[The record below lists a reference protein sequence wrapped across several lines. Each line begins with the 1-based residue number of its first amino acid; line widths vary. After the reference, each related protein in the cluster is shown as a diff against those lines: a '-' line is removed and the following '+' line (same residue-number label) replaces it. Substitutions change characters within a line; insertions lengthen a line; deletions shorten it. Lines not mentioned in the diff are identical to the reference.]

1 MAWRKHWRI
10 VSDGAYSPVNG
21 SVTDYS
27 SYNYLGS
34 QANAAYRNYQSMLP
48 DVYSGHPNR
57 IDRYT
62 QYENMDLDSEANSA
76 MDILSEFCTQ
86 PDPDTKTSFQ
96 IHFNEEA
103 TQNEIMILKEQLK
116 SWYKLNDFE
125 QRMFKIFRNTL
136 KYGDQVFVRDPE
148 TYKWFW
154 TEMNRVSKV
163 IVNESKGK
171 EPEIYYIR
179 DLNPNLQNN
188 TITRPPGPND
198 SYAFAPYMGG
208 SRSYTAGGEVFSP
221 NTRFGAGN
229 NEFPVGAEHIIHLS
243 LTEGLDVNWPFGV
256 SLFEAIFKVFKQ
268 KELLEDA
275 ILIYRI
281 SRAPERRMFKI
292 DVGNMPAHLAMQFVE
307 RVKNEIN
314 QRRIPTQSGGGANL
328 MDASYNPMSMN
339 EDFFFP
345 QTAEGRGSSVEVLP
359 GGQNLGEIDDLRFF
373 TNKMF
378 RALRIPS
385 SYLPTGPEDSDRA
398 FTDGKVTTALI
409 QEYRFNE
416 YCKRLQRYIAP
427 KFDTEFKLFLK
438 WRGFNLDN
446 SLFELR
452 FSEPQNFA
460 AYRELELN
468 TSRIGS
474 FTQIVQTEFLSKRFM
489 MKKYLGLTEMEMAEN
504 DKMWHEERGSDEPA
518 TQIQGAD
525 LRTVGVTPGA
535 INTDLDTVSDIEAA
549 QGAPGNLGGGGP
561 PPEAGGEIGAGGIPS
576 PTGGA
581 GGAQGGA
588 TVGAALGGA

>member
-1 MAWRKHWRI
+1 MGWKKHWRI

-62 QYENMDLDSEANSA
+62 QYENMDLDSEVNAA
-76 MDILSEFCTQ
+76 LDILAEFCTQ
-86 PDPDTKTSFQ
+86 VNEDTRTAFD
-96 IHFNEEA
+96 IHFHEEA
-103 TQNEIMILKEQLK
+103 TDNEKMILKEQLIA
-116 SWYKLNDFE
+116 WYNLNEFDV
-125 QRMFKIFRNTL
+125 RMFKIFRNTL
-136 KYGDQVFVRDPE
+136 KYGDQVFIRDPE
-148 TYKWFW
+148 TYKWYW
-154 TEMNRVSKV
+154 SEMNRVSKV
-163 IVNESKGK
+163 IVNESQGK
-171 EPEIYYIR
+171 KPEIYYIR

-229 NEFPVGAEHIIHLS
+229 NEFPVDAAHVVHLS
-243 LTEGLDVNWPFGV
+243 MTEGLDVNWPFGV
-256 SLFEAIFKVFKQ
+256 SLFESIFKVFKQ

-314 QRRIPTQSGGGANL
+314 QRRIPTQSGGGQNL

-385 SYLPTGPEDSDRA
+385 SYLPTGPEDSDRN
-398 FTDGKVTTALI
+398 FNDGKVTTALI
-409 QEYRFNE
+409 QEFRFNE
-416 YCKRLQRYIAP
+416 YCKRLQKYLAP

-438 WRGFNLDN
+438 YRGFELDN
-446 SLFELR
+446 SIFEIR
-452 FSEPQNFA
+452 FNEPQNFA
-460 AYRELELN
+460 AYRDIELN
-468 TSRIGS
+468 SGRIAAFS
-474 FTQIVQTEFLSKRFM
+474 QINQTDYLSKRFM
-489 MKKYLGLTEMEMAEN
+489 LKKYLGLTDLEMAEN
-504 DKMWHEERGSDEPA
+504 DRMWHEERGEETPEN
-518 TQIQGAD
+518 QLQGSD
-525 LRTVGVTPGA
+525 LRNVGITPGG
-535 INTDLDTVSDIEAA
+535 INTDLDTIGDIQAA
-549 QGAPGNLGGGGP
+549 GDQGAEGTGGP
-561 PPEAGGEIGAGGIPS
+561 PVTPTGEVGAGGTPS
-576 PTGGA
+576 AAAGTASGGGQTA
-581 GGAQGGA
+581 
-588 TVGAALGGA
+588 GAALGGA

>member
-1 MAWRKHWRI
+1 MGWKKHWRI

-62 QYENMDLDSEANSA
+62 QYENMDLDSEVNAA
-76 MDILSEFCTQ
+76 LDILAEFCTQ
-86 PDPDTKTSFQ
+86 VNEDTRTAFD
-96 IHFNEEA
+96 IHFHEEA
-103 TQNEIMILKEQLK
+103 TDNEKMILKEQLIA
-116 SWYKLNDFE
+116 WYNLNEFDV
-125 QRMFKIFRNTL
+125 RMFKIFRNTL
-136 KYGDQVFVRDPE
+136 KYGDQVFIRDPE
-148 TYKWFW
+148 TYKWYW
-154 TEMNRVSKV
+154 SEMNRVSKV
-163 IVNESKGK
+163 IVNESQGK
-171 EPEIYYIR
+171 KPEIYYIR

-229 NEFPVGAEHIIHLS
+229 NEFPVDAAHVVHLS
-243 LTEGLDVNWPFGV
+243 MTEGLDVNWPFGV
-256 SLFEAIFKVFKQ
+256 SLFESIFKVFKQ

-314 QRRIPTQSGGGANL
+314 QRRIPTQSGGGQNL

-385 SYLPTGPEDSDRA
+385 SYLPTGPEDSDRN
-398 FTDGKVTTALI
+398 FNDGKVTTALI
-409 QEYRFNE
+409 QEFRFNE
-416 YCKRLQRYIAP
+416 YCKRLQKYLAP
-427 KFDTEFKLFLK
+427 KFDAEFKLFLK
-438 WRGFNLDN
+438 YRGFELDN
-446 SLFELR
+446 SIFEIR
-452 FSEPQNFA
+452 FNEPQNFA
-460 AYRELELN
+460 AYRDIELN
-468 TSRIGS
+468 SGRIAAFS
-474 FTQIVQTEFLSKRFM
+474 QINQTDYLSKRFM
-489 MKKYLGLTEMEMAEN
+489 LKKYLGLTDLEMAEN
-504 DKMWHEERGSDEPA
+504 DRMWHEERGEETPEN
-518 TQIQGAD
+518 QLQGSD
-525 LRTVGVTPGA
+525 LRNVGITPGG
-535 INTDLDTVSDIEAA
+535 INTDLDTIGDIQAA
-549 QGAPGNLGGGGP
+549 GDQGAEGTGGP
-561 PPEAGGEIGAGGIPS
+561 PVTPTGEVGAGGTPS
-576 PTGGA
+576 AAAGTASGGGQTA
-581 GGAQGGA
+581 
-588 TVGAALGGA
+588 GAALGGA

>member
-1 MAWRKHWRI
+1 MAWKKHWRI

-76 MDILSEFCTQ
+76 LDIIAEFCTQ
-86 PDPDTKTSFQ
+86 VSEDTKTP
-96 IHFNEEA
+96 FNIFFHEDA
-103 TQNEIMILKEQLK
+103 TDNEIMILKEQLK
-116 SWYKLNDFE
+116 AWTKLNDFD
-125 QRMFKIFRNTL
+125 QRIFKMFRNVL

-148 TYKWFW
+148 TYKWYW

-163 IVNESKGK
+163 IVNESQGK
-171 EPEIYYIR
+171 VPEIYYIR
-179 DLNPNLQNN
+179 DLNPNLQNG

-208 SRSYTAGGEVFSP
+208 SRAYTAGGEVFSP

-229 NEFPVGAEHIIHLS
+229 NEFPVGAEHVVHLS
-243 LTEGLDVNWPFGV
+243 LTEGIDVSWPFGV
-256 SLFEAIFKVFKQ
+256 SLFEAMFKVFKQ

-314 QRRIPTQSGGGANL
+314 QRRIPTQGGGGNNL

-359 GGQNLGEIDDLRFF
+359 GGQNLGEIDDLRYFQ
-373 TNKMF
+373 NKMF
-378 RALRIPS
+378 RSLRIPS
-385 SYLPTGPEDSDRA
+385 SYLPTGPEDSDRS
-398 FTDGKVTTALI
+398 FNDGKVTTALI

-416 YCKRLQRYIAP
+416 YCKRLQKYISP
-427 KFDTEFKLFLK
+427 KFDDEFKLFLK
-438 WRGFNLDN
+438 HRGFNLDN
-446 SLFELR
+446 SIFELR
-452 FSEPQNFA
+452 FTEPQNFA
-460 AYRELELN
+460 SYREIELN
-468 TSRIGS
+468 SGRIAA
-474 FTQIVQTEFLSKRFM
+474 FTQMQQTDYLSKRFM
-489 MKKYLGLTEMEMAEN
+489 MKKYLGLTEIEMADN
-504 DKMWHEERGSDEPA
+504 DKMWHEERGTEEPKSN
-518 TQIQGAD
+518 IQGSD

-535 INTDLDTVSDIEAA
+535 IGTDLETMSDIEAA
-549 QGAPGNLGGGGP
+549 NQAGAPGGP
-561 PPEAGGEIGAGGIPS
+561 AASVPGEVGAAGVPS
-576 PTGGA
+576 QTGGA
-581 GGAQGGA
+581 GG
-588 TVGAALGGA
+588 GAAGGSTAGSQFAGG

>member
-1 MAWRKHWRI
+1 MGWKKHWRI

-62 QYENMDLDSEANSA
+62 QYENMDLDSEVNAA
-76 MDILSEFCTQ
+76 LDILAEFCTQ
-86 PDPDTKTSFQ
+86 VNEDTRTAFD
-96 IHFNEEA
+96 IHFHEEA
-103 TQNEIMILKEQLK
+103 TDNEKMILKEQLIA
-116 SWYKLNDFE
+116 WYNLNEFDV
-125 QRMFKIFRNTL
+125 RMFKIFRNTL
-136 KYGDQVFVRDPE
+136 KYGDQVFIRDPE
-148 TYKWFW
+148 TYKWYW
-154 TEMNRVSKV
+154 SEMNRVSKV
-163 IVNESKGK
+163 IVNESQGK
-171 EPEIYYIR
+171 KPEIYYIR

-229 NEFPVGAEHIIHLS
+229 NEFPVDADHVVHLS
-243 LTEGLDVNWPFGV
+243 MTEGLDVNWPFGV
-256 SLFEAIFKVFKQ
+256 SLFESIFKVFKQ

-314 QRRIPTQSGGGANL
+314 QRRIPTQSGGGQNL

-385 SYLPTGPEDSDRA
+385 SYLPTGPEDSDRN
-398 FTDGKVTTALI
+398 FNDGKVTTALI
-409 QEYRFNE
+409 QEFRFNE
-416 YCKRLQRYIAP
+416 YCKRLQKYLAP
-427 KFDTEFKLFLK
+427 KFDAEFKLFLK
-438 WRGFNLDN
+438 YRGFELDN
-446 SLFELR
+446 SIFEIR
-452 FSEPQNFA
+452 FNEPQNFA
-460 AYRELELN
+460 AYRDIELN
-468 TSRIGS
+468 SGRIAAFS
-474 FTQIVQTEFLSKRFM
+474 QINQTDYLSKRFM
-489 MKKYLGLTEMEMAEN
+489 LKKYLGLTDLEMAEN
-504 DKMWHEERGSDEPA
+504 DRMWHEERGEETPEN
-518 TQIQGAD
+518 QLQGSD
-525 LRTVGVTPGA
+525 LRNVGITPGG
-535 INTDLDTVSDIEAA
+535 INTDLDTIGDIQAA
-549 QGAPGNLGGGGP
+549 GDQGAEGTGGP
-561 PPEAGGEIGAGGIPS
+561 PVTPTGEVGAGGTPS
-576 PTGGA
+576 AAAGTASGGGQTA
-581 GGAQGGA
+581 
-588 TVGAALGGA
+588 GAALGGA

>member
-1 MAWRKHWRI
+1 MGWKKHWRI

-62 QYENMDLDSEANSA
+62 QYENMDLDSEVNAA
-76 MDILSEFCTQ
+76 LDILAEFCTQ
-86 PDPDTKTSFQ
+86 VNEDTRTAFD
-96 IHFNEEA
+96 IHFHEEA
-103 TQNEIMILKEQLK
+103 TDNEKMILKEQLIA
-116 SWYKLNDFE
+116 WYNLNEFDI
-125 QRMFKIFRNTL
+125 RMFKIFRNTL
-136 KYGDQVFVRDPE
+136 KYGDQVFIRDPE
-148 TYKWFW
+148 TYKWYW
-154 TEMNRVSKV
+154 SEMNRVSKV
-163 IVNESKGK
+163 IVNESQGK
-171 EPEIYYIR
+171 KPEIYYIR

-229 NEFPVGAEHIIHLS
+229 NEFPVDADHVVHLS
-243 LTEGLDVNWPFGV
+243 MTEGLDVNWPCGV
-256 SLFEAIFKVFKQ
+256 SVFESIFKVFKQ
-268 KELLEDA
+268 KELLEVA
-275 ILIYRI
+275 SLIYRI

-314 QRRIPTQSGGGANL
+314 QRRIPTQSGGGQNL

-385 SYLPTGPEDSDRA
+385 SYLPTGPEDSDRN
-398 FTDGKVTTALI
+398 FNDGKVTTALI
-409 QEYRFNE
+409 QEFRFNE
-416 YCKRLQRYIAP
+416 YCKRLQKYLAP

-438 WRGFNLDN
+438 YRGFELDN
-446 SLFELR
+446 SIFEIR
-452 FSEPQNFA
+452 FNEPQNFA
-460 AYRELELN
+460 AYRDIELN
-468 TSRIGS
+468 SGRIAAFS
-474 FTQIVQTEFLSKRFM
+474 QINQTDYLSKRFM
-489 MKKYLGLTEMEMAEN
+489 LKKYLGLTDLEMAEN
-504 DKMWHEERGSDEPA
+504 DRMWHEERGEETPEN
-518 TQIQGAD
+518 QLQGSD
-525 LRTVGVTPGA
+525 LRNVGITPGG
-535 INTDLDTVSDIEAA
+535 INTDLDTIGDIQAA
-549 QGAPGNLGGGGP
+549 GDQGAEGTGGP
-561 PPEAGGEIGAGGIPS
+561 PVTPTGEVGAGGTPS
-576 PTGGA
+576 AAAGTASGGGQTA
-581 GGAQGGA
+581 
-588 TVGAALGGA
+588 GAALGGA

>member
-1 MAWRKHWRI
+1 MGWKKHWRI

-62 QYENMDLDSEANSA
+62 QYENMDLDSEVNAA
-76 MDILSEFCTQ
+76 LDILAEFCTQ
-86 PDPDTKTSFQ
+86 VNEDTRTAFD
-96 IHFNEEA
+96 IHFHEEA
-103 TQNEIMILKEQLK
+103 TDNEKMILKEQLIA
-116 SWYKLNDFE
+116 WYNLNEFDV
-125 QRMFKIFRNTL
+125 RMFKIFRNTL
-136 KYGDQVFVRDPE
+136 KYGDQVFIRDPE
-148 TYKWFW
+148 TYKWYW
-154 TEMNRVSKV
+154 SEMNRVSKV
-163 IVNESKGK
+163 IVNESQGK
-171 EPEIYYIR
+171 KPEIYYIR

-188 TITRPPGPND
+188 SITRPPGPND

-229 NEFPVGAEHIIHLS
+229 NEFPVDAEHVVHLS
-243 LTEGLDVNWPFGV
+243 MTEGLDVNWPFGV
-256 SLFEAIFKVFKQ
+256 SLFESIFKVFKQ

-314 QRRIPTQSGGGANL
+314 QRRIPTQSGGGQNL

-385 SYLPTGPEDSDRA
+385 SYLPTGPEDSDRN
-398 FTDGKVTTALI
+398 FNDGKVTTALI
-409 QEYRFNE
+409 QEFRFNE
-416 YCKRLQRYIAP
+416 YCKRLQKYLAP

-438 WRGFNLDN
+438 YRGFELDN
-446 SLFELR
+446 SIFEIR
-452 FSEPQNFA
+452 FNEPQNFA
-460 AYRELELN
+460 AYRDIELN
-468 TSRIGS
+468 SGRIAAFS
-474 FTQIVQTEFLSKRFM
+474 QINQTDYLSKRFM
-489 MKKYLGLTEMEMAEN
+489 LKKYLGLTDLEMAEN
-504 DKMWHEERGSDEPA
+504 DRMWHEERGEETPEN
-518 TQIQGAD
+518 QLQGSD
-525 LRTVGVTPGA
+525 LRNVGITPGG
-535 INTDLDTVSDIEAA
+535 INTDLDTIGDIQAA
-549 QGAPGNLGGGGP
+549 GDQGAEGTGGP
-561 PPEAGGEIGAGGIPS
+561 PVTPTGEVGAGGTPS
-576 PTGGA
+576 AAAGTASGGGQTA
-581 GGAQGGA
+581 
-588 TVGAALGGA
+588 GAALGGA

>member
-1 MAWRKHWRI
+1 MGWKKHWRI

-76 MDILSEFCTQ
+76 MDILAEFCTQ
-86 PDPDTKTSFQ
+86 RSEETQTPFN

-103 TQNEIMILKEQLK
+103 TENEIMILKEQLK
-116 SWYKLNDFE
+116 SWCKLQDFE
-125 QRMFKIFRNTL
+125 QRIFKMFRNTL

-179 DLNPNLQNN
+179 DLNPNLQNS

-229 NEFPVGAEHIIHLS
+229 NEFPVGAEHIVHLS

-256 SLFEAIFKVFKQ
+256 SILESIFKVFKQ

-281 SRAPERRMFKI
+281 SRAPERRIFKI

-314 QRRIPTQSGGGANL
+314 QRRIPTQSGGGSNL

-345 QTAEGRGSSVEVLP
+345 VTAEGRGSDVTTLAA
-359 GGQNLGEIDDLRFF
+359 GQNLGEIDDLRYFQ
-373 TNKMF
+373 NKMY
-378 RALRIPS
+378 RSLRIPS

-416 YCKRLQRYIAP
+416 YCKRLQRYISP
-427 KFDTEFKLFLK
+427 KFDLEFKMYLK
-438 WRGFNLDN
+438 HKGFNLDN

-452 FSEPQNFA
+452 FTEPQNFA
-460 AYRELELN
+460 AYRETELN
-468 TSRIGS
+468 AGRITA
-474 FTQIVQTEFLSKRFM
+474 FTQINQTDYLSKRFM
-489 MKKYLGLTEMEMAEN
+489 LKKYLGLTDMELADN
-504 DKMWHEERGSDEPA
+504 DRMWHEERGTQEPK
-518 TQIQGAD
+518 TNIQGSD

-535 INTDLDTVSDIEAA
+535 ISTDLETVSDIQAA
-549 QGAPGNLGGGGP
+549 EQGGGFGGVGTP
-561 PPEAGGEIGAGGIPS
+561 PIGGEVGAAGVPS

-581 GGAQGGA
+581 GGGAAGGSTA
-588 TVGAALGGA
+588 GAALGGA

>member
-1 MAWRKHWRI
+1 MGWKKHWRI

-96 IHFNEEA
+96 IFFHEEA

-116 SWYKLNDFE
+116 SWYKLNDFD

-136 KYGDQVFVRDPE
+136 KYGDQIFVRDPE

-179 DLNPNLQNN
+179 DLNPNLQNS

-198 SYAFAPYMGG
+198 TYAFAPYMGG
-208 SRSYTAGGEVFSP
+208 SRTYTAGGELFSP

-229 NEFPVGAEHIIHLS
+229 NEFPVGAEHIVHLS

-281 SRAPERRMFKI
+281 SRAPERRIFKI

-314 QRRIPTQSGGGANL
+314 QRRIPTQSGGGQNL

-345 QTAEGRGSSVEVLP
+345 VTAEGRGSDVTTLQ

-474 FTQIVQTEFLSKRFM
+474 FTQIVQTEFMSKRFM

-504 DKMWHEERGSDEPA
+504 EKMWHEERGSDEPT

-535 INTDLDTVSDIEAA
+535 INTDLDTVSDIEAS
-549 QGAPGNLGGGGP
+549 QGGPGEVGGGP
-561 PPEAGGEIGAGGIPS
+561 PPEAGGEVGAGGVPS

-588 TVGAALGGA
+588 TAGAALGGA

>member
-1 MAWRKHWRI
+1 MGWKKHWRI

-62 QYENMDLDSEANSA
+62 QYENMDLDSEVNAA
-76 MDILSEFCTQ
+76 LDILAEFCTQ
-86 PDPDTKTSFQ
+86 VNEDTRTAFD
-96 IHFNEEA
+96 IHFHEEA
-103 TQNEIMILKEQLK
+103 TDNEKMILKEQLIA
-116 SWYKLNDFE
+116 WYNLNEFDV
-125 QRMFKIFRNTL
+125 RMFKIFRNTL
-136 KYGDQVFVRDPE
+136 KYGDQVFIRDPE
-148 TYKWFW
+148 TYKWYW
-154 TEMNRVSKV
+154 SEMNRVSKV
-163 IVNESKGK
+163 IVNESQGK
-171 EPEIYYIR
+171 KPEIYYIR

-221 NTRFGAGN
+221 NTRFVAGN
-229 NEFPVGAEHIIHLS
+229 NEFPVDADHVVHLS
-243 LTEGLDVNWPFGV
+243 MTEGLDVNWPFGV
-256 SLFEAIFKVFKQ
+256 SLFESIFKVFKQ

-314 QRRIPTQSGGGANL
+314 QRRIPTQSGGGQNL

-385 SYLPTGPEDSDRA
+385 SYLPTGPEDSDRN
-398 FTDGKVTTALI
+398 FNDGKVTTALI
-409 QEYRFNE
+409 QEFRFNE
-416 YCKRLQRYIAP
+416 YCKRLQKYLAP

-438 WRGFNLDN
+438 YRGFELDN
-446 SLFELR
+446 SIFEIR
-452 FSEPQNFA
+452 FNEPQNFA
-460 AYRELELN
+460 AYRDIELN
-468 TSRIGS
+468 SGRIAAFS
-474 FTQIVQTEFLSKRFM
+474 QINQTDYLSKRFM
-489 MKKYLGLTEMEMAEN
+489 LKKYLGLTDLEMAEN
-504 DKMWHEERGSDEPA
+504 DRMWHEERGEETPEN
-518 TQIQGAD
+518 QLQGSD
-525 LRTVGVTPGA
+525 LRNVGITPGG
-535 INTDLDTVSDIEAA
+535 INTDLDTIGDIQAA
-549 QGAPGNLGGGGP
+549 GDQGAEGTGGP
-561 PPEAGGEIGAGGIPS
+561 PVTPTGEVGAGGTPS
-576 PTGGA
+576 AAAGTASGGGQTA
-581 GGAQGGA
+581 
-588 TVGAALGGA
+588 GAALGGA

>member
-1 MAWRKHWRI
+1 MGWKKHWRI

-62 QYENMDLDSEANSA
+62 QYENMDLDSEVNAA
-76 MDILSEFCTQ
+76 LDILAEFCTQ
-86 PDPDTKTSFQ
+86 VNEDTRTAFD
-96 IHFNEEA
+96 IHFHEEA
-103 TQNEIMILKEQLK
+103 TDNEKMILKEQLIA
-116 SWYKLNDFE
+116 WYNLNEFDI
-125 QRMFKIFRNTL
+125 RMFKIFRNTL
-136 KYGDQVFVRDPE
+136 KYGDQVFIRDPE
-148 TYKWFW
+148 TYKWYW
-154 TEMNRVSKV
+154 SEMNRVSKV
-163 IVNESKGK
+163 IVNESQGK
-171 EPEIYYIR
+171 KPEIYYIR

-229 NEFPVGAEHIIHLS
+229 NEFPVDAAHVVHLS
-243 LTEGLDVNWPFGV
+243 MTEGLDVNWPFGV
-256 SLFEAIFKVFKQ
+256 SLFESIFKVFKQ

-314 QRRIPTQSGGGANL
+314 QRRIPTQSGGGQNL

-385 SYLPTGPEDSDRA
+385 SYLPTGPEDSDRN
-398 FTDGKVTTALI
+398 FNDGKVTTALI
-409 QEYRFNE
+409 QEFRFNE
-416 YCKRLQRYIAP
+416 YCKRLQKYLAP

-438 WRGFNLDN
+438 YRGFELDN
-446 SLFELR
+446 SIFEIR
-452 FSEPQNFA
+452 FNEPQNFA
-460 AYRELELN
+460 AYRDIELN
-468 TSRIGS
+468 SGRIAAFS
-474 FTQIVQTEFLSKRFM
+474 QINQTDYLSKRFM
-489 MKKYLGLTEMEMAEN
+489 LKKYLGLTDLEMAEN
-504 DKMWHEERGSDEPA
+504 DRMWHEERGEDEP
-518 TQIQGAD
+518 TSQLQGSD
-525 LRTVGVTPGA
+525 LRNVGITPGG
-535 INTDLDTVSDIEAA
+535 INTDLDTISDIQAA
-549 QGAPGNLGGGGP
+549 GDQGAEGLGGP
-561 PPEAGGEIGAGGIPS
+561 PVTPTGEVGAGGTPS
-576 PTGGA
+576 AAAGTA
-581 GGAQGGA
+581 GGGQTA
-588 TVGAALGGA
+588 GAALGGA

>member
-1 MAWRKHWRI
+1 MGWKKHWRI

-62 QYENMDLDSEANSA
+62 QYENMDLDSEVNAA
-76 MDILSEFCTQ
+76 LDILAEFCTQ
-86 PDPDTKTSFQ
+86 VNEDTRTAFD
-96 IHFNEEA
+96 IHFHEEA
-103 TQNEIMILKEQLK
+103 TDNEKMILKEQLIA
-116 SWYKLNDFE
+116 WYNLNEFDI
-125 QRMFKIFRNTL
+125 RMFKIFRNTL
-136 KYGDQVFVRDPE
+136 KYGDQVFIRDPE
-148 TYKWFW
+148 TYKWYW
-154 TEMNRVSKV
+154 SEMNRVSKV
-163 IVNESKGK
+163 IVNESQGK
-171 EPEIYYIR
+171 KPEIYYIR

-229 NEFPVGAEHIIHLS
+229 NEFPVDADHVVHLS
-243 LTEGLDVNWPFGV
+243 MTEGLDVNWPFGV
-256 SLFEAIFKVFKQ
+256 SLFESIFKVFKQ

-314 QRRIPTQSGGGANL
+314 QRRIPTQSGGGQNL

-385 SYLPTGPEDSDRA
+385 SYLPTGPEDSDRN
-398 FTDGKVTTALI
+398 FNDGKVTTALI
-409 QEYRFNE
+409 QEFRFNE
-416 YCKRLQRYIAP
+416 YCKRLQKYLAP
-427 KFDTEFKLFLK
+427 KFDAEFKLFLK
-438 WRGFNLDN
+438 YRGFELDN
-446 SLFELR
+446 SIFEIR
-452 FSEPQNFA
+452 FNEPQNFA
-460 AYRELELN
+460 AYRDIELN
-468 TSRIGS
+468 AGRIAAFS
-474 FTQIVQTEFLSKRFM
+474 QINQTDYLSKRFM
-489 MKKYLGLTEMEMAEN
+489 LKKYLGLTDLEMAEN
-504 DKMWHEERGSDEPA
+504 DRMWHEERGEETPEN
-518 TQIQGAD
+518 QLQGSD
-525 LRTVGVTPGA
+525 LRNVGITPGG
-535 INTDLDTVSDIEAA
+535 INTDLDTIGDIQAA
-549 QGAPGNLGGGGP
+549 GDQGAEGTGGP
-561 PPEAGGEIGAGGIPS
+561 PVTPTGEVGAGGTPS
-576 PTGGA
+576 AAAGTASGGGQTA
-581 GGAQGGA
+581 
-588 TVGAALGGA
+588 GAALGGA

>member
-1 MAWRKHWRI
+1 MGWKKHWRI

-62 QYENMDLDSEANSA
+62 QYENMDLDSEVNAA
-76 MDILSEFCTQ
+76 LDILAEFCTQ
-86 PDPDTKTSFQ
+86 VNEDTRTAFD
-96 IHFNEEA
+96 IHFHEEA
-103 TQNEIMILKEQLK
+103 TDNEKMILKEQLIA
-116 SWYKLNDFE
+116 WYNLNEFDV
-125 QRMFKIFRNTL
+125 RMFKIFRNTL
-136 KYGDQVFVRDPE
+136 KYGDQVFIRDPE
-148 TYKWFW
+148 TYKWYW
-154 TEMNRVSKV
+154 SEMNRVSKV
-163 IVNESKGK
+163 IVNESQGK
-171 EPEIYYIR
+171 KPEIYYIR

-229 NEFPVGAEHIIHLS
+229 NEFPVDADHVVHLS
-243 LTEGLDVNWPFGV
+243 MTEGLDVNWPFGV
-256 SLFEAIFKVFKQ
+256 SLFESIFKVFKQ

-292 DVGNMPAHLAMQFVE
+292 DVGNMPAHIAMQFVE

-314 QRRIPTQSGGGANL
+314 QRRIPTQSGGGQNL

-385 SYLPTGPEDSDRA
+385 SYLPTGPEDSDRN
-398 FTDGKVTTALI
+398 FNDGKVTTALI
-409 QEYRFNE
+409 QEFRFNE
-416 YCKRLQRYIAP
+416 YCKRLQKYLAP

-438 WRGFNLDN
+438 YRGFELDN
-446 SLFELR
+446 SIFEIR
-452 FSEPQNFA
+452 FNEPQNFA
-460 AYRELELN
+460 AYRDIELN
-468 TSRIGS
+468 SGRIAAFS
-474 FTQIVQTEFLSKRFM
+474 QINQTDYLSKRFM
-489 MKKYLGLTEMEMAEN
+489 LKKYLGLTDLEMAEN
-504 DKMWHEERGSDEPA
+504 DRMWHEERGEETPEN
-518 TQIQGAD
+518 QLQGSD
-525 LRTVGVTPGA
+525 LRNVGITPGG
-535 INTDLDTVSDIEAA
+535 INTDLDTIGDIQAA
-549 QGAPGNLGGGGP
+549 GDQGAEGTGGP
-561 PPEAGGEIGAGGIPS
+561 PVTPTGEVGAGGTPS
-576 PTGGA
+576 AAAGTASGGGQTA
-581 GGAQGGA
+581 
-588 TVGAALGGA
+588 GAALGGA

>member
-1 MAWRKHWRI
+1 MGWKKHWRI

-62 QYENMDLDSEANSA
+62 QYENMDLDSEVNAA
-76 MDILSEFCTQ
+76 IDILAEFCTQ
-86 PDPDTKTSFQ
+86 VNEDTRTAFD
-96 IHFNEEA
+96 IHFHEEA
-103 TQNEIMILKEQLK
+103 TDNEKMILKEQLIA
-116 SWYKLNDFE
+116 WYNLNEFDV
-125 QRMFKIFRNTL
+125 RMFKIFRNTL
-136 KYGDQVFVRDPE
+136 KYGDQVFIRDPE
-148 TYKWFW
+148 TYKWYW
-154 TEMNRVSKV
+154 SEMNRVSKV
-163 IVNESKGK
+163 IVNESQGK
-171 EPEIYYIR
+171 KPEIYYIR

-229 NEFPVGAEHIIHLS
+229 NEFPVDADHVVHLS
-243 LTEGLDVNWPFGV
+243 MTEGLDVNWPFGV
-256 SLFEAIFKVFKQ
+256 SLFESIFKVFKQ

-314 QRRIPTQSGGGANL
+314 QRRIPTQSGGGQNL

-385 SYLPTGPEDSDRA
+385 SYLPTGPEDSDRN
-398 FTDGKVTTALI
+398 FNDGKVTTALI
-409 QEYRFNE
+409 QEFRFNE
-416 YCKRLQRYIAP
+416 YCKRLQKYLAP
-427 KFDTEFKLFLK
+427 KFDAEFKLFLK
-438 WRGFNLDN
+438 YRGFELDN
-446 SLFELR
+446 SIFEIR
-452 FSEPQNFA
+452 FTEPQNFA
-460 AYRELELN
+460 AYRDIELN
-468 TSRIGS
+468 SGRIAAFS
-474 FTQIVQTEFLSKRFM
+474 QINQTDYLSKRFM
-489 MKKYLGLTEMEMAEN
+489 LKKYLGLTDLEMAEN
-504 DKMWHEERGSDEPA
+504 DRMWHEERGEETPEN
-518 TQIQGAD
+518 QLQGSD
-525 LRTVGVTPGA
+525 LRNVGITPGG
-535 INTDLDTVSDIEAA
+535 INTDLDTIGDIQAA
-549 QGAPGNLGGGGP
+549 GDQGAEGTGGP
-561 PPEAGGEIGAGGIPS
+561 PVTPTGEVGAGGTPS
-576 PTGGA
+576 AAAGTASGGGQTA
-581 GGAQGGA
+581 
-588 TVGAALGGA
+588 GAALGGA

>member
-1 MAWRKHWRI
+1 MGWKKHWRI

-62 QYENMDLDSEANSA
+62 QYENMDLDSEVNAA
-76 MDILSEFCTQ
+76 LDILAEFCTQ
-86 PDPDTKTSFQ
+86 VNEDTRTAFD
-96 IHFNEEA
+96 IHFHEEA
-103 TQNEIMILKEQLK
+103 TDNEKMILKEQLIA
-116 SWYKLNDFE
+116 WYNLNEFDV
-125 QRMFKIFRNTL
+125 RMFKIFRNTL
-136 KYGDQVFVRDPE
+136 KYGDQIFIRDPE
-148 TYKWFW
+148 TYKWYW
-154 TEMNRVSKV
+154 SEMNRVSKV
-163 IVNESKGK
+163 IVNESQGK
-171 EPEIYYIR
+171 KPEIYYIR

-229 NEFPVGAEHIIHLS
+229 NEFPVDAQHVVHLS
-243 LTEGLDVNWPFGV
+243 MTEGLDVNWPFGV
-256 SLFEAIFKVFKQ
+256 SLFESIFKVFKQ

-314 QRRIPTQSGGGANL
+314 QRRIPTQSGGGQNL

-345 QTAEGRGSSVEVLP
+345 QTSEGRGSSVEVLP

-385 SYLPTGPEDSDRA
+385 SYLPTGPEDSDRN
-398 FTDGKVTTALI
+398 FNDGKVTTALI
-409 QEYRFNE
+409 QEFRFNE
-416 YCKRLQRYIAP
+416 YCKRLQKYLAP
-427 KFDTEFKLFLK
+427 KFDTEFKLFMK
-438 WRGFNLDN
+438 YRGFELDN
-446 SLFELR
+446 SIFEIR
-452 FSEPQNFA
+452 FNEPQNFA
-460 AYRELELN
+460 AYRDIELN
-468 TSRIGS
+468 TGRIAAFS
-474 FTQIVQTEFLSKRFM
+474 QINQTEYLSKRFM
-489 MKKYLGLTEMEMAEN
+489 LKKYLGLSDLEMAEN
-504 DKMWHEERGSDEPA
+504 DRMWHEEHGEEAPESQLQGSD
-518 TQIQGAD
+518 
-525 LRTVGVTPGA
+525 LRNVGITPGG
-535 INTDLDTVSDIEAA
+535 INTDLDTISDIQAA
-549 QGAPGNLGGGGP
+549 GDQGA
-561 PPEAGGEIGAGGIPS
+561 E
-576 PTGGA
+576 GA
-581 GGAQGGA
+581 GGAPVTPTGEVGAGGTPSA
-588 TVGAALGGA
+588 AAGTAGGGQTAGAALGGA

>member
-1 MAWRKHWRI
+1 MGWKKHWRI

-62 QYENMDLDSEANSA
+62 QYENMDLDSEVNAA
-76 MDILSEFCTQ
+76 LDILAEFCTQ
-86 PDPDTKTSFQ
+86 VNEDTRTAFD
-96 IHFNEEA
+96 IHFHEEA
-103 TQNEIMILKEQLK
+103 TDNEKMILKEQLIA
-116 SWYKLNDFE
+116 WYNLNEFDV
-125 QRMFKIFRNTL
+125 RMFKIFRNTL
-136 KYGDQVFVRDPE
+136 KYGDQVFIRDPE
-148 TYKWFW
+148 TYKWYW
-154 TEMNRVSKV
+154 SEMNRVSKV
-163 IVNESKGK
+163 IVNESQGK
-171 EPEIYYIR
+171 KPEIYYIR

-229 NEFPVGAEHIIHLS
+229 NEFPVDAAHVVHLS
-243 LTEGLDVNWPFGV
+243 MTEGLDVNWPFGV
-256 SLFEAIFKVFKQ
+256 SLFESIFKVFKQ

-314 QRRIPTQSGGGANL
+314 QRRIPTQSGGGQNL

-385 SYLPTGPEDSDRA
+385 SYLPTGPEDSDRN
-398 FTDGKVTTALI
+398 FNDGKVTTALI
-409 QEYRFNE
+409 QEFRFNE
-416 YCKRLQRYIAP
+416 YCKRLQKYLAP
-427 KFDTEFKLFLK
+427 KFDAEFKLFLK
-438 WRGFNLDN
+438 YRGFELDN
-446 SLFELR
+446 SIFEIR
-452 FSEPQNFA
+452 FNEPQNFA
-460 AYRELELN
+460 AYRDIELN
-468 TSRIGS
+468 SGRIAAFS
-474 FTQIVQTEFLSKRFM
+474 QINQTDYLSKRFM
-489 MKKYLGLTEMEMAEN
+489 LKKYLGLTDLEMAEN
-504 DKMWHEERGSDEPA
+504 DRMWHEERGEETPES
-518 TQIQGAD
+518 QLQGSD
-525 LRTVGVTPGA
+525 LRNVGITPGG
-535 INTDLDTVSDIEAA
+535 INTDLDTIGDIQAA
-549 QGAPGNLGGGGP
+549 GDQGAEGTGGP
-561 PPEAGGEIGAGGIPS
+561 PVTPTGEVGAGGTPS
-576 PTGGA
+576 AAAGTASGGGQTA
-581 GGAQGGA
+581 
-588 TVGAALGGA
+588 GAALGGA

>member
-62 QYENMDLDSEANSA
+62 QYENMDLDSEVNAA
-76 MDILSEFCTQ
+76 LDILAEFCTQ
-86 PDPDTKTSFQ
+86 VNEDTRTAFD
-96 IHFNEEA
+96 IHFHEEA
-103 TQNEIMILKEQLK
+103 TDNEKMILKEQLIA
-116 SWYKLNDFE
+116 WYNLNEFDI
-125 QRMFKIFRNTL
+125 RMFKIFRNTL
-136 KYGDQVFVRDPE
+136 KYGDQVFIRDPE
-148 TYKWFW
+148 TYKWYW
-154 TEMNRVSKV
+154 SEMNRVSKV
-163 IVNESKGK
+163 IVNESQGK
-171 EPEIYYIR
+171 KPEIYYIR

-229 NEFPVGAEHIIHLS
+229 NEFPVDADHVVHLS
-243 LTEGLDVNWPFGV
+243 MTEGLDVNWPFGV
-256 SLFEAIFKVFKQ
+256 SLFESIFKVFKQ

-314 QRRIPTQSGGGANL
+314 QRRIPTQSGGGQNL

-385 SYLPTGPEDSDRA
+385 SYLPTGPEDSDRN
-398 FTDGKVTTALI
+398 FNDGKVTTALI
-409 QEYRFNE
+409 QEFRFNE
-416 YCKRLQRYIAP
+416 YCKRLQKYLAP
-427 KFDTEFKLFLK
+427 KFDAEFKLFLK
-438 WRGFNLDN
+438 YRGFELDN
-446 SLFELR
+446 SIFEIR
-452 FSEPQNFA
+452 FNEPQNFA
-460 AYRELELN
+460 AYRDIELN
-468 TSRIGS
+468 AGRIAAFS
-474 FTQIVQTEFLSKRFM
+474 QINQTDYLSKRFM
-489 MKKYLGLTEMEMAEN
+489 LKKYLGLTDLEMAEN
-504 DKMWHEERGSDEPA
+504 DRMWHEERGEETPEN
-518 TQIQGAD
+518 QLQGSD
-525 LRTVGVTPGA
+525 LRNVGITPGG
-535 INTDLDTVSDIEAA
+535 INTDLDTIGDIQAA
-549 QGAPGNLGGGGP
+549 GDQGAEGTGGP
-561 PPEAGGEIGAGGIPS
+561 PVTPTGEVGAGGTPS
-576 PTGGA
+576 AAAGTASGGGQTA
-581 GGAQGGA
+581 
-588 TVGAALGGA
+588 GAALGGA

>member
-1 MAWRKHWRI
+1 MGWKKHWRI

-62 QYENMDLDSEANSA
+62 QYENMDLDSEVNAA
-76 MDILSEFCTQ
+76 LDILAEFCTQ
-86 PDPDTKTSFQ
+86 VNEDTRTAFD
-96 IHFNEEA
+96 IHFHEEA
-103 TQNEIMILKEQLK
+103 TDNEKMILKEQLIAC
-116 SWYKLNDFE
+116 YNLNEFDV
-125 QRMFKIFRNTL
+125 RMFKIFRNTL
-136 KYGDQVFVRDPE
+136 KYGDQVFIRDPE
-148 TYKWFW
+148 TYKWYW
-154 TEMNRVSKV
+154 SEMNRVSKV
-163 IVNESKGK
+163 IVNESQGK
-171 EPEIYYIR
+171 KPEIYYIR

-229 NEFPVGAEHIIHLS
+229 NEFPVDADHVVHLS
-243 LTEGLDVNWPFGV
+243 MTEGLDVNWPFGV
-256 SLFEAIFKVFKQ
+256 SLFESIFKVFKQ

-314 QRRIPTQSGGGANL
+314 QRRIPTQSGGGQNL

-385 SYLPTGPEDSDRA
+385 SYLPTGPEDSARN
-398 FTDGKVTTALI
+398 FNDGKVTTALI
-409 QEYRFNE
+409 QEFRFNE
-416 YCKRLQRYIAP
+416 YCKRLQKYLAP

-438 WRGFNLDN
+438 YRGFELDN
-446 SLFELR
+446 SIFEIR
-452 FSEPQNFA
+452 FNEPQNFA
-460 AYRELELN
+460 AYRDIELN
-468 TSRIGS
+468 SGRIAAFS
-474 FTQIVQTEFLSKRFM
+474 QINQTDYLSKRFM
-489 MKKYLGLTEMEMAEN
+489 LKKYLGLTDLEMAEN
-504 DKMWHEERGSDEPA
+504 DRMWHEERGEETPEN
-518 TQIQGAD
+518 QLQGSD
-525 LRTVGVTPGA
+525 LRNVGITPGG
-535 INTDLDTVSDIEAA
+535 INTDLDTIGDIQAA
-549 QGAPGNLGGGGP
+549 GDQGAEGTGGP
-561 PPEAGGEIGAGGIPS
+561 PVTPTGEVGAGGTPS
-576 PTGGA
+576 AAAGTASGGGQTA
-581 GGAQGGA
+581 
-588 TVGAALGGA
+588 GAALGGA